1 MSTTDSRRSLAAWG
15 TAGVPLLMT
24 LVQTL
29 MALFGYTSENA
40 SVEPIAD
47 PLLSVPVLFEAAVVF
62 KDSSGIVMGL
72 FLLIAVAWVGQGVS
86 MFSLEQR
93 EASYGAVSLAAVL
106 FFALFFGVYAPLF
119 SSGVSTVQLFVFALV
134 PVVASGLMVYAAYDY
149 PWARTVERQAN
160 ADIGAIES
168 TLDAAERTYLDE
180 HDRRFGN
187 RDLDRLSSIAEDAVE
202 SVREDRRAFEE
213 TVADSRDRIA
223 EIRSVEDPEARHR
236 QVTDVKSRVDALDV
250 EDRLDTVESEFRERL
265 ASAVE
270 TRHGDET
277 IRSSFGG
284 TYELLNL
291 PTRFREIDVPGADGP
306 VHRSDIGVTL
316 RRLVTDGESFSVVAD
331 AITAVEQERERV
343 EAFLDREETPIR
355 ESVDTATD
363 DMAAAEAELDRRD
376 TPFQSRLEEVVIDGR
391 SDVIEGTKDLRREI
405 EAAKRS
411 LHSCDFDTAR
421 ERVESV
427 VAASDSLVVTV
438 EFGTT
443 LSTAIE
449 NQSGSLSRPAELSTE
464 LLDVLTE
471 AVEREYD
478 GVTATVTS
486 DAVEFSYPDQQ
497 PEETAQT
504 DTDDEEDDETPV
516 ETARGT
522 ETVAATDEVV
532 DEVLFV
538 LRELAGETDG
548 SETVFQYNL
557 DDLPSSMARPDVLVN
572 VRRFTERQTDLF
584 DTVTLQ
590 SPEPPGFVEFTP
602 ADGTVVGE
610 ALEETRE
617 RFRERYA

>member
-1 MSTTDSRRSLAAWG
+1 MTTTDSRRSLVAWG
-15 TAGVPLLMT
+15 TAGVPLIVT

-29 MALFGYTSENA
+29 MALFGYTSKSA
-40 SVEPIAD
+40 GVEPVAD

-62 KDSSGIVMGL
+62 KDSSVIVMGL
-72 FLLIAVAWVGQGVS
+72 FLLIAGAWVGQGVS
-86 MFSLEQR
+86 MFSLEHR
-93 EASYGAVSLAAVL
+93 EAAYGAVTLAAVL

-119 SSGVSTVQLFVFALV
+119 SSGVSAIQLLVFSLV
-134 PVVASGLMVYAAYDY
+134 PVVASGLMVYAAYNF

-160 ADIGAIES
+160 ADIGSIES
-168 TLDAAERTYLDE
+168 ALDDAERTYLDE
-180 HDRRFGN
+180 HDRRFGTH
-187 RDLDRLSSIAEDAVE
+187 DLDRLSSVAEDAVE

-213 TVADSRDRIA
+213 TVADIRDRIA
-223 EIRSVEDPEARHR
+223 EVRSVEDPEARHR
-236 QVTDVKSRVDALDV
+236 QVTDVESRVDALDV
-250 EDRLDTVESEFRERL
+250 EDRLDTVEADLRERL

-270 TRHGDET
+270 TEHGDET

-284 TYELLNL
+284 EYDLLNL

-316 RRLVTDGESFSVVAD
+316 HRLVTDGESFSVVAD
-331 AITAVEQERERV
+331 AVTAVEQEQERL
-343 EAFLDREETPIR
+343 EAFLDREETPITDG
-355 ESVDTATD
+355 VDTATD
-363 DMAAAEAELDRRD
+363 DMAAAEAELDRRN
-376 TPFQSRLEEVVIDGR
+376 TPFQSRLEEIVIDGR
-391 SDVIEGTKDLRREI
+391 SDAIRGTKDLRREI
-405 EAAKRS
+405 ETVKQS
-411 LHSCDFDTAR
+411 LHDCDFATAR
-421 ERVESV
+421 ERVESIV
-427 VAASDSLVVTV
+427 EASDSLVVAV

-443 LSTAIE
+443 LSTAVE
-449 NQSGSLSRPAELSTE
+449 NQSGSLTRPTELSSE
-464 LLDVLTE
+464 LLDVLTT
-471 AVEREYD
+471 AVEQEYD

-486 DAVEFSYPDQQ
+486 DAVEFSYPEQ
-497 PEETAQT
+497 PSEETSEA
-504 DTDDEEDDETPV
+504 DTDDEEAEAMSV
-516 ETARGT
+516 ETGRGT

-548 SETVFQYNL
+548 ADTVFQYNL